1 MNSKYTY
8 KGIDI
13 TLDVYEKLRDVLEL
27 ISEHDDIP
35 FDEAFRV
42 FAPSLTYEALANPYT
57 LMWSESAPFILDEFQ
72 RERAENQID

>member
-1 MNSKYTY
+1 MDSKYTY

-13 TLDVYEKLRDVLEL
+13 TLDVYEKLTDVLEL
-27 ISEHDDIP
+27 ISKEDSIT

-42 FAPSLTYEALANPYT
+42 FAGSLTYEALADPRT

-72 RERAENQID
+72 RERAENQRA